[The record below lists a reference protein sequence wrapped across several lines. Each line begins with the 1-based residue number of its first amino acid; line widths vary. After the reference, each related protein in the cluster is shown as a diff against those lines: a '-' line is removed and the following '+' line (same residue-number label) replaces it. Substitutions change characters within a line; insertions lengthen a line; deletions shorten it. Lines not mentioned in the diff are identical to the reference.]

1 MRRRVEDL
9 HGYDTRTAVRFA
21 LTRVAEAFRN
31 GYDEIEFLHGA
42 ADVRERPAEG
52 RGQIKWALR
61 DLLDGGRLDEWC
73 SRRDSWPRQS
83 SLVLALRRNPRPR
96 PDYWSPPPARG
107 RGR

>member
-9 HGYDTRTAVRFA
+9 HGYDTRTAVQLA
-21 LTRVAEAFRN
+21 LTRVAEAFQN

-61 DLLDGGRLDEWC
+61 DLLDGGSLDRWT
-73 SRRDSWPRQS
+73 SRRDCWPRES
-83 SLVLALRRNPRPR
+83 SLVVALKRNPRPR
-96 PDYWSPPPARG
+96 HESWSPSPRRSRPR
-107 RGR
+107 